1 MKRILIFIP
10 LIFLSACASNKPVV
24 VQMPRSVPGTTLA
37 TDDIESVRYGE
48 NLKAYSI
55 GRYVDPNDG
64 LVMHEAH
71 TVYRVETTAKW
82 NLHPNEPV
90 NVPGGPVVGIIDPAH
105 KDSPLTP
112 EVVAEVNRQKAA
124 TMALIVQ
131 GQRMN
136 QALNQL
142 SKTLSATAQ
151 VAQENV
157 QLKSEMTTSEKR
169 LDALEED
176 FRKAQTEAPF
186 TAPVTPSVKGT
197 NDW

>member
-1 MKRILIFIP
+1 M
-10 LIFLSACASNKPVV
+10 
-24 VQMPRSVPGTTLA
+24 
-37 TDDIESVRYGE
+37 ESVRYGE
-48 NLKAYSI
+48 NLKAYSL
-55 GRYVDPNDG
+55 GRYIEPNDG

-82 NLHPNEPV
+82 NLHPNAPV
-90 NVPGGPVVGIIDPAH
+90 NVPGGPVIGIIDPAH
-105 KDSPLTP
+105 KNSPLTP
-112 EVVAEVNRQKAA
+112 EVVAEVDRQKAV
-124 TMALIVQ
+124 TTALIVQ

-151 VAQENV
+151 VAVENV
-157 QLKSEMTTSEKR
+157 QLKSEVTTAEKR
-169 LDALEED
+169 LDTLEEQ

-186 TAPVTPSVKGT
+186 TTPATPSVKGT

>member
-71 TVYRVETTAKW
+71 TLYRVETTAKW
-82 NLHPNEPV
+82 NLHPNAPA
-90 NVPGGPVVGIIDPAH
+90 NVPGGPVIGIIDPAH

-112 EVVAEVNRQKAA
+112 EVVAEVDRQKAA

-142 SKTLSATAQ
+142 SNTLSATAQ
-151 VAQENV
+151 IAQENV

-176 FRKAQTEAPF
+176 FRKSQTEAPF
-186 TAPVTPSVKGT
+186 TAPATPSVKGT

>member
-1 MKRILIFIP
+1 MKRIFFFIP
-10 LIFLSACASNKPVV
+10 LILLPACASKKSIV
-24 VQMPRSVPGTTLA
+24 VQMPPAVTGTILT
-37 TDDIESVRYGE
+37 TDDMESVRYGE
-48 NLKAYSI
+48 NLKAYSV

-71 TVYRVETTAKW
+71 TIYRVETTAKW
-82 NLHPNEPV
+82 NLHPNAPA
-90 NVPGGPVVGIIDPAH
+90 NVPGGPVVGIIDTAH
-105 KDSPLTP
+105 KDSPVTP
-112 EVVAEVNRQKAA
+112 EVVAEVDRQKAA
-124 TMALIVQ
+124 TMALIMQ

-151 VAQENV
+151 VAAENV
-157 QLKSEMTTSEKR
+157 QLKNEVTDTEKR
-169 LDALEED
+169 LDALEDE

-186 TAPVTPSVKGT
+186 TAPATPSVKGT

>member
-1 MKRILIFIP
+1 MKQMLFFIP
-10 LIFLSACASNKPVV
+10 LILLSACASNKPVI
-24 VQMPRSVPGTTLA
+24 VQMPRSAPGTILTPG
-37 TDDIESVRYGE
+37 DMESVRYGE
-48 NLKAYSI
+48 NLKAYSF

-82 NLHPNEPV
+82 NLHPNAPA
-90 NVPGGPVVGIIDPAH
+90 NVPGGPVIGIIDPAH
-105 KDSPLTP
+105 KDSPFTP
-112 EVVAEVNRQKAA
+112 EIVAEVDRQKAA
-124 TMALIVQ
+124 TMALMVQ

-136 QALNQL
+136 LALNQL

-157 QLKSEMTTSEKR
+157 QLKSEVTTTEKR
-169 LDALEED
+169 MDALEEE

-186 TAPVTPSVKGT
+186 TGSPVPTKGT